1 MVAQAS
7 FHEGLA
13 LDAVPLDQDPF
24 AASEVDVSGRDV
36 AQAFMGSGM
45 VVVFNEGFDPRLQ
58 LAGQVGV
65 FEQDAILE
73 RLVSALDL
81 ALRLRMVWRTAD
93 VGHAPAA
100 EPVGQV
106 AGDVARPVVGEQTWP
121 LPHPPLIDPS
131 RTQRHVERGG
141 DVAGLHR
148 GAQLPGDEVAGE
160 VATRSFGSSSTVDR
174 SYQPQ
179 PTTLR

>member
-1 MVAQAS
+1 
-7 FHEGLA
+7 
-13 LDAVPLDQDPF
+13 
-24 AASEVDVSGRDV
+24 
-36 AQAFMGSGM
+36 MGSGM

-58 LAGQVGV
+58 LTGQVGV
-65 FEQDAILE
+65 FEQDVVLE

-81 ALRLRMVWRTAD
+81 ALRLRMVWRTVE

-106 AGDVARPVVGEQTWP
+106 TGDVARPVVGEQAWP
-121 LPHPPLIDPS
+121 LPHPPLIEPS
-131 RTQRHVERGG
+131 CTQRQVKRGG
-141 DVAGLHR
+141 DVSGLHR
-148 GAQLPGDEVAGE
+148 GAQLPGDDVAGE

-179 PTTLR
+179 PKTFR